1 MNYKQEAVAGKKPQE
16 VKTERSVEILL
27 AEDDDMCCV
36 FIKALAAR
44 FNWNVTA
51 ADNGEEAVS
60 IYKSR
65 VFDAVIMDGQ
75 MPVMN
80 GFDASKKIRELEKN
94 SGGRRVPIIALT
106 AYAMHDDR
114 AKFIAAGMDDYI
126 TKPVTDSRVLF
137 ETVMKHI
144 EKSRR
149 D

>member
-1 MNYKQEAVAGKKPQE
+1 MDYKPEALAEKIPQE
-16 VKTERSVEILL
+16 VKTEKSVEILL
-27 AEDDDMCCV
+27 AEDDDMCSV

-51 ADNGEEAVS
+51 ADNGEEAVA

-65 VFDAVIMDGQ
+65 GFDAVIMDGQ

-80 GFDASKKIRELEKN
+80 GLDAARHIRELEKN

-106 AYAMHDDR
+106 AYAMPEDR

-126 TKPVTDSRVLF
+126 TKPVTDSRALF
-137 ETVMKHI
+137 EMVMKHI

-149 D
+149 G